1 MTKRGVARR
10 SLTCVM
16 LLFFTV
22 TVIATV
28 TTAAQAREMLRLATT
43 TSTYNSGLLDYLLPH
58 FEAEH
63 DTTIHVI
70 SVGTGKA
77 LRLGQDGDVD
87 LVMTHAPEAEARFVA
102 DGHGI
107 DPRSLMYND
116 FVIVGPQADP
126 AGISE
131 QDSVVEVF
139 RAIAAE
145 QAIFVSRGDDS
156 GTHIKELELWQQAA
170 VELPFAGYRAVGQGM
185 GQVLSIADEME
196 GYTLADRGTWLAM
209 RARLD
214 AALLFQGDE
223 VLFNPYQVI
232 LVSPARHPD
241 ANHDLARKLSDWLV
255 SEEGQALIN
264 SFKVDGEQ
272 LFFANHQP

>member
-1 MTKRGVARR
+1 MMKRVAVTRQ
-10 SLTCVM
+10 LAGLM
-16 LLFFTV
+16 LLFILLSVAV
-22 TVIATV
+22 T
-28 TTAAQAREMLRLATT
+28 AQAREMLRLATT

-63 DTTIHVI
+63 DITVHVI

-102 DGHGI
+102 GGYGI
-107 DPRSLMYND
+107 EPRSLMYND

-126 AGISE
+126 AGISK

-145 QAIFVSRGDDS
+145 RAIFVSRGDES

-196 GYTLADRGTWLAM
+196 GYTLTDRGTWLAM

-214 AALLFQGDE
+214 ASLLFQGDE
-223 VLFNPYQVI
+223 LLFNPYQVI
-232 LVSPARHPD
+232 LVNPARHLD
-241 ANHDLARKLSDWLV
+241 VNHAMARKLSDWLV

-264 SFKVDGEQ
+264 SFKVEGEQ
-272 LFFANHQP
+272 LFFANQQP